1 MSNSSE
7 MVVSDVRVELCV
19 VLHNFP
25 LIELIRTLGT
35 VYVLEGRVKFW
46 RLVFT
51 YRLQF
56 FSGISGIHICPEH
69 KTYFTLK
76 EELFNGIQR
85 YQENSC

>member
-35 VYVLEGRVKFW
+35 VYVLEGRVKF
-46 RLVFT
+46 
-51 YRLQF
+51 
-56 FSGISGIHICPEH
+56 
-69 KTYFTLK
+69 
-76 EELFNGIQR
+76 
-85 YQENSC
+85 